1 MVFAHHDI
9 RMQAHLHIVTFARRS
24 ICMQFHLHAIE
35 FVAMALAHEDPH
47 VMEDA
52 ALLKAAREL
61 WH

>member
-1 MVFAHHDI
+1 M
-9 RMQAHLHIVTFARRS
+9 TFARRS
-24 ICMQFHLHAIE
+24 ICMQFHLHAIA

-61 WH
+61 WR